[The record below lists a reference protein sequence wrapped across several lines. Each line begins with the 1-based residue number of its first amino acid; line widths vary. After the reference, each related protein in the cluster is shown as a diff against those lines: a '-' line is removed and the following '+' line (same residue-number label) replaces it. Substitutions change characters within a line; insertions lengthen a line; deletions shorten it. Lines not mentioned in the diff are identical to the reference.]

1 MWDVETEKEI
11 TSIIGHQNWVRSIM
25 FSPDGKTL
33 ASASRDSTIKL
44 WNVGTGKEITSL
56 TGHQALV
63 SSVAYS
69 SDGKTL
75 ASASFDNTIKL
86 WSLDLDDL
94 LAQGCNYLSDY
105 LATRDKLRQEICPS
119 K

>member
-1 MWDVETEKEI
+1 M
-11 TSIIGHQNWVRSIM
+11 
-25 FSPDGKTL
+25 
-33 ASASRDSTIKL
+33 
-44 WNVGTGKEITSL
+44 GTGKEITSL